1 MPKKSLPLCSLVYG
15 EKQNR
20 KNKKHKTQKN
30 KKHKQVK
37 THCQIATTQNFPIK
51 KTVPLPMVV
60 STVGVRMMAVRT
72 ALKTTK
78 FT

>member
-1 MPKKSLPLCSLVYG
+1 VKKGMPKKSLPLCSLVYG
-15 EKQNR
+15 EKQNT
-20 KNKKHKTQKN
+20 KNKKHK
-30 KKHKQVK
+30 KHKQVR

-51 KTVPLPMVV
+51 KTVFLPMVV